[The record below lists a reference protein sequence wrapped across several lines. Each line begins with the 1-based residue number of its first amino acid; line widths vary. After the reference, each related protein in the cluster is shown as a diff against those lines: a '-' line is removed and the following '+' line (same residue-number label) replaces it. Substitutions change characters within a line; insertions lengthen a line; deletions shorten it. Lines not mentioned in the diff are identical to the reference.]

1 VWSILEVVE
10 HLAMASPICWRQ
22 MKRPAASFTPAGT
35 EEDILS
41 YGIDRTQREKGH
53 SLEHAKSRL
62 RDLRPALDAL
72 GRLYAEMLKSANTP
86 RRSEAEPP

>member
-22 MKRPAASFTPAGT
+22 MKRPAARFTPAGT

-41 YGIDRTQREKGH
+41 YGIDRTEREKAIP
-53 SLEHAKSRL
+53 SSTRKADSAICALRL
-62 RDLRPALDAL
+62 MR
-72 GRLYAEMLKSANTP
+72 
-86 RRSEAEPP
+86 